1 MPAFLIVE
9 DYAPLRR
16 LLRKWLTDTLV
27 DCCILEAESGGE
39 AVALARDH
47 SPDLVLMDI
56 GLPVMNGIEATRRIK
71 AILPQ
76 VPVVILTSLDEAIH
90 GGAAREAGAS
100 AYILKTAMY
109 ADLLPTLKK
118 LFPALETRMQERMNA
133 ASDAGSVV

>member
-16 LLRKWLTDTLV
+16 LLRKWLTDILA
-27 DCCILEAESGGE
+27 DCCILEAESGKD
-39 AVALARDH
+39 AVERARDH

-56 GLPVMNGIEATRRIK
+56 GLPVMNGIEATRCIK

-76 VPVVILTSLDEAIH
+76 VPVVILTSLDEAVH
-90 GGAAREAGAS
+90 GQAAREAGAS

-109 ADLLPTLKK
+109 ADLLPTMKRLV
-118 LFPALETRMQERMNA
+118 PALKIRMQDRENA
-133 ASDAGSVV
+133 ARDVGSIP